1 MTPAAEFRTLLRRAA
16 RPPLG
21 DHRFWIVQGLVL
33 VVGLLHVLADLG
45 LAVPPLGIPTFA
57 TVALFLIPIVYAALN
72 FGLSGSLATAAWI
85 ALLTLPDLALVD
97 AAGDRWD
104 DSLQLA
110 VVVAVALFVGQRVD
124 RERFARERAEA
135 AEAESR
141 TYAARVLESQEE
153 ERRRLA
159 HELHDDPLQ
168 DLTRIGRRLE
178 ALAEDRTLPAH
189 LKRELEDL
197 QDVARD
203 TSASLREITRG
214 LRPPSLDDLGLT
226 AAVRQL
232 VVQAEARD
240 GLGISFDIRGE
251 PRRLQPALELGLY
264 RIVQEALHNVERHA
278 GARLAAVVVGFES
291 ERVTL
296 QVSDDGRGFDV
307 EHASASLGLPGM
319 SERAALLGGTLRIDS
334 SPGAGT
340 RVTASVPAPAA

>member
-1 MTPAAEFRTLLRRAA
+1 MTPSPAEARSLIARAA
-16 RPPLG
+16 RPPVR
-21 DHRFWIVQGLVL
+21 DHRFWIVQGLVF
-33 VVGLLHVLADLG
+33 VVGLMHALADIG

-97 AAGDRWD
+97 GTGDRWD

-110 VVVAVALFVGQRVD
+110 IVVAVALFVGQRVD
-124 RERFARERAEA
+124 RERLARERAEA

-168 DLTRIGRRLE
+168 SLIHISRRLE
-178 ALAEDRTLPAH
+178 ALADEKALPPTLRRD
-189 LKRELEDL
+189 LVDL
-197 QDVARD
+197 QQVARD

-214 LRPPSLDDLGLT
+214 LRPPSLDDLGLA

-232 VVQAEARD
+232 VVQAQARD
-240 GLGISFDIRGE
+240 GLGISFEVHGE
-251 PRRLQPALELGLY
+251 PRRLSPAVELGLY
-264 RIVQEALHNVERHA
+264 RIPQEALHNVERHA
-278 GARLAAVVVGFES
+278 AARRATVEVGFEP

-296 QVSDDGRGFDV
+296 EICDDGRGFD
-307 EHASASLGLPGM
+307 AGRAKLSLGLPGM
-319 SERAALLGGTLRIDS
+319 SERASLLGGSVRIDS
-334 SPGAGT
+334 APGRGT
-340 RVTASVPAPAA
+340 RISTAVPAQ